1 MNEITLTIKNWSND
15 ELKKF
20 NKKDYR
26 KCDKDIVEE
35 LALLISQYG
44 DDNLSKNDY
53 KWMLLENL
61 SEKHI
66 LNSVHMI
73 MLFNHEHFE
82 DFFEYAEEYLNKLYQ
97 ELKAVILEDN
107 NK

>member
-1 MNEITLTIKNWSND
+1 MKEITLTIKNWSND

-44 DDNLSKNDY
+44 DKTIISGCY
-53 KWMLLENL
+53 
-61 SEKHI
+61 
-66 LNSVHMI
+66 
-73 MLFNHEHFE
+73 
-82 DFFEYAEEYLNKLYQ
+82 
-97 ELKAVILEDN
+97 
-107 NK
+107 